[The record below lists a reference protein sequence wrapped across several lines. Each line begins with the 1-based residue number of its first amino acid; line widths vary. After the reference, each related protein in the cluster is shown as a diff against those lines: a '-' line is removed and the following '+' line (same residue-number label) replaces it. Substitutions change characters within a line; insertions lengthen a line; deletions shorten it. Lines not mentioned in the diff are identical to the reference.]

1 MPKTVGSAVWK
12 LNSVWPQGIIAVEV
26 RRRIMNTQL
35 ALMILATLV
44 VVVLVVSEL
53 LPMLVGGNR
62 AINDYN
68 FTRAKRNEKH
78 RGMY

>member
-1 MPKTVGSAVWK
+1 
-12 LNSVWPQGIIAVEV
+12 
-26 RRRIMNTQL
+26 MNTQL

-44 VVVLVVSEL
+44 VVVLIVSEL
-53 LPMLVGGNR
+53 LPMLVGDNR

-68 FTRAKRNEKH
+68 FTKAKRNEKH

>member
-1 MPKTVGSAVWK
+1 
-12 LNSVWPQGIIAVEV
+12 
-26 RRRIMNTQL
+26 MNTQL

-53 LPMLVGGNR
+53 LPMLAGGNR
-62 AINDYN
+62 ALNDYN
-68 FTRAKRNEKH
+68 FTRAKRNEKQ